1 MLFRSLAASFDL
13 AGPTFRDAIVTD
25 YKANRAAMPDELAE
39 QIAWVHEACEAMGAT
54 GWQRLAWVRLPLA
67 APIILAGVRTAAV
80 ITVGAATLAAFIG
93 AGGLGDPIVTGL
105 ALAAAAALVNA
116 SSARPTVNSA
126 PSPVARR
133 LTAASLLAALVIAL
147 AETTWFNWAGTLAR
161 GVYSVVIGGI
171 TLRRW

>member
-1 MLFRSLAASFDL
+1 MTRLAAL
-13 AGPTFRDAIVTD
+13 ALLVDGV
-25 YKANRAAMPDELAE
+25 L
-39 QIAWVHEACEAMGAT
+39 QIAG
-54 GWQRLAWVRLPLA
+54 LA
-67 APIILAGVRTAAV
+67 AVWP
-80 ITVGAATLAAFIG
+80 TLADRSARDQALF
-93 AGGLGDPIVTGL
+93 AAHLVTGL